1 MGEEIFNYKNVDY
14 VIVIGKDKQNNWD
27 LLETSNPT
35 DIWFHV
41 ADSSSSHVFLKT
53 EEKMKD
59 IPRAVIV
66 RCACLCKSYSKS
78 KATQKC
84 SIIYTC
90 VINVEKGKHVGEVL
104 TKNVKTISI

>member
-1 MGEEIFNYKNVDY
+1 MGEQIFSYKNVDY
-14 VIVIGKDKQNNWD
+14 LIVIGKDKRDNWD
-27 LLETSNPT
+27 LLDASSPT

-41 ADSSSSHVFLKT
+41 ADFPSSHVFLKT

-59 IPRAVIV
+59 VPRAVIV

-78 KATQKC
+78 KATPKC
-84 SIIYTC
+84 SIIYSC
-90 VINVEKGKHVGEVL
+90 VIDVEKGKHVGEVL